1 MGQLKN
7 WLKYFFIFCFL
18 QKVYRGYVDDP
29 RNTDNAWM
37 ETVAF
42 NFHDDNN
49 QVLKDIKL
57 EAGEFF
63 C

>member
-1 MGQLKN
+1 
-7 WLKYFFIFCFL
+7 
-18 QKVYRGYVDDP
+18 
-29 RNTDNAWM
+29 M

-63 C
+63 IEKY